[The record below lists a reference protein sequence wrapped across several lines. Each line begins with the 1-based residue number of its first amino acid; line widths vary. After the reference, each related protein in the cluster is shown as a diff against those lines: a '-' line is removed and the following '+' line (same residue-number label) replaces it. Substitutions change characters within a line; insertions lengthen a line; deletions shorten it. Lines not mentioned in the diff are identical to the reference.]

1 MISIILQLLSI
12 TPEHILASCARR
24 CNAALVL
31 IFSLV
36 LLPPPSLLPPS
47 LLLFLFQ
54 IDMSHCCRL
63 TLSLESIIVSYFS
76 CLRAVFPPFLMESGG
91 FAELSHVWREK
102 ERKKE
107 RKGTEGERERKRF

>member
-36 LLPPPSLLPPS
+36 LPPS

-102 ERKKE
+102 ERKEERKE
-107 RKGTEGERERKRF
+107 RHRGRGRDFNI